1 MAKPVEVDLVKE
13 EPKEE
18 KKVEEEEK
26 VSEEDKPTDTSK
38 INSMTDIFG

>member
-1 MAKPVEVDLVKE
+1 MKITLS
-13 EPKEE
+13 KEE

-26 VSEEDKPTDTSK
+26 VSEEEKPADTSK